1 MTSLRVISVTSGKGG
16 VGKTHLAANVAT
28 LCAKAGLRTL
38 AIDADAG
45 LANLD
50 LVLGV
55 QPGRHVG
62 HLLDGAAL
70 DEVLVKATSG
80 LSLLPAS
87 PGERRLV
94 HLAPAD
100 RRALVTAW
108 DSLASNFEVVVVD
121 SGPGVGDDTLFFAAI
136 GQQVVLLVTEEPTS
150 IADAF
155 VLLKA
160 LREKTAVRAVDIVV
174 NGVRTI
180 RSAQAVFARLCSCV
194 EHLGITLRFLA
205 HVPDDQNLR
214 RAAMLRR
221 PLVELAPTSPASR
234 AFERITQALLEAERI
249 VPAGVTIGAEHQ
261 LDEPLRGRHALRSLD
276 SQWNEAFPTRT
287 SKVPSP

>member
-1 MTSLRVISVTSGKGG
+1 MKSLRVISVTSGKGG

-50 LVLGV
+50 QVLGV
-55 QPGRHVG
+55 QTGRHVG
-62 HLLDGAAL
+62 HLLDGAGL
-70 DEVLVKATSG
+70 DEVLVKTASG

-108 DSLASNFEVVVVD
+108 DSLACNFEVVVLD
-121 SGPGVGDDTLFFAAI
+121 SGPGIGDDTLFFAAI
-136 GQQVVLLVTEEPTS
+136 GQQVVLVVTEEPTS

-160 LREKTAVRAVDIVV
+160 LREKTAVRQVDIVV

-180 RSAQAVFARLCSCV
+180 RSAQTVFARLFSCV
-194 EHLGITLRFLA
+194 EHLGLTLRFMD
-205 HVPDDQNLR
+205 HVPDDQNIR

-234 AFERITQALLEAERI
+234 AFERITQTLLNAER
-249 VPAGVTIGAEHQ
+249 VVSAGVTIGAEHQ
-261 LDEPLRGRHALRSLD
+261 LDDATHGQPALLSLD
-276 SQWNEAFPTRT
+276 AQWPPTFSTRT
-287 SKVPSP
+287 SKVPQ